1 MQSTIEILKNLNPKK
16 NYKKTLMIW
25 GGIAGF
31 VVLCIALFY
40 WWQTREPNYL
50 YTTQEAT
57 LGDISTSISANGTL
71 SPTHEVSIGSVISGI
86 VLEVLVDVNDKVSKG
101 QVLAK
106 IDSES
111 IEQDLYRYEAQLQS
125 AKAQLKSAKVGLEEK
140 AWQYKQ
146 LQTLFKTTQGKTPS
160 KLDLQTAKTNYN
172 AALSEVEL
180 RQANIKEIETAIRS
194 TQVDLKNAHITTPI
208 DGVVLS
214 RSIEVGQSVAAS
226 FQAPEFFIVAESLEE
241 MELNVSIS
249 EADIGKVKVGQNV
262 KFSVDS
268 YPQKTFEAV
277 VDRVNFGASESTD
290 NIVSYE
296 ARIYVSN
303 QDLLLKPGMSAT
315 ADIVTDSAKNT
326 LLIPSSALYFTPA
339 TSKKDSAKSSSK
351 LSSFGLGMRPP
362 RTRGGGSKQQ
372 ANSSVWIL
380 ENGMPKEVSVEVGIS
395 DGISTQIFSD
405 SIQAGM
411 QVIIA
416 QKEEK

>member
-16 NYKKTLMIW
+16 NYKKILTIW

-31 VVLCIALFY
+31 LVLCIALFY

-50 YTTQEAT
+50 YTTQEVT

-111 IEQDLYRYEAQLQS
+111 IEQDLYRYEAQLPS

-140 AWQYKQ
+140 TWQYKQ

-315 ADIVTDSAKNT
+315 ADIVTDSAKNA
-326 LLIPSSALYFTPA
+326 LLIPSSALYFTPV
-339 TSKKDSAKSSSK
+339 TPKKDSAKSSS
-351 LSSFGLGMRPP
+351 GLNPFGMRPP
-362 RTRGGGSKQQ
+362 RIRGGGNKPQ
-372 ANSSVWIL
+372 ANSNVWVL
-380 ENGMPKEVSVEVGIS
+380 ENGVPKEISVEVGIS

>member
-1 MQSTIEILKNLNPKK
+1 MQSTKEILNNLNPKK
-16 NYKKTLMIW
+16 NYKKLFLVG
-25 GGIAGF
+25 GGILAF
-31 VVLCIALFY
+31 VILCVALIY
-40 WWQTREPNYL
+40 WYQTREPKYI

-86 VLEVLVDVNDKVSKG
+86 VLEVLVDVNDAVSKG
-101 QVLAK
+101 QILAK

-125 AKAQLKSAKVGLEEK
+125 AQAQLKSAKVALEEK
-140 AWQYKQ
+140 EWQYKQ
-146 LQTLFKTTQGKTPS
+146 LQTLFKTTNGKTPS
-160 KLDLQTAKTNYN
+160 KLDLQTAKTAYN
-172 AALSEVEL
+172 SALSEVGI

-194 TQVDLKNAHITTPI
+194 TQVDLKNSQITTPI

-226 FQAPEFFIVAESLEE
+226 FQAPEFFIIAENLEE

-249 EADIGKVKVGQNV
+249 EADIGKVKVGQSV

-277 VDRVNFGASESTD
+277 VDRVNFGASESAD

-296 ARIYVSN
+296 ARIYVGN

-326 LLIPSSALYFTPA
+326 LLVPSSALYFTPA
-339 TSKKDSAKSSSK
+339 TPQKDSAKSSSG
-351 LSSFGLGMRPP
+351 LSFAIRPP
-362 RTRGGGSKQQ
+362 ARIRGGGDKPQ
-372 ANSSVWIL
+372 ANSSVWVL
-380 ENGMPKEVSVEVGIS
+380 ERGVPKEIAVEVGIS

-405 SIQAGM
+405 LITAGV
-411 QVIIA
+411 QVITA
-416 QKEEK
+416 QREDK

>member
-1 MQSTIEILKNLNPKK
+1 MQSTKEILKNLNPKQ
-16 NYKKTLMIW
+16 NYRKLFVIW
-25 GGIAGF
+25 GGILGF
-31 VVLCIALFY
+31 VIVCALLIF
-40 WWQTREPNYL
+40 WWQTREPSYT

-57 LGDISTSISANGTL
+57 KGDISTSISANGTL

-86 VLEVLVDVNDKVSKG
+86 VLEVLVDVNDAVSKG

-125 AKAQLKSAKVGLEEK
+125 AKAQLKSAKVALEEK
-140 AWQYKQ
+140 QWQYNQ
-146 LQTLFKTTQGKTPS
+146 LQNLFKATHGKTPS
-160 KLDLQTAKTNYN
+160 KLDLHSAKTAYN
-172 AALSEVEL
+172 SALSEVEL

-194 TQVDLKNAHITTPI
+194 TQVDLKNSHITTPI

-249 EADIGKVKVGQNV
+249 EADIGKVKVGQSV

-268 YPQKTFEAV
+268 YPQKVFEAV
-277 VDRVNFGASESTD
+277 VERVNFGASESTD

-296 ARIYVSN
+296 ARIYVGN

-315 ADIVTDSAKNT
+315 ADIVTDSAKNA
-326 LLIPSSALYFTPA
+326 LLIPSSALYFTPQ
-339 TSKKDSAKSSSK
+339 TPRKESAKSSSMNP
-351 LSSFGLGMRPP
+351 FAMNQQRPQ
-362 RTRGGGSKQQ
+362 RTRGGGAKRQ
-372 ANSSVWIL
+372 ANSSIWVL
-380 ENGMPKEVSVEVGIS
+380 ENGVPKEVAVEVGIS
-395 DGISTQIFSD
+395 DGTLTQIFSD
-405 SIQAGM
+405 SIQPGM
-411 QVIIA
+411 LIIIA

>member
-1 MQSTIEILKNLNPKK
+1 MQSTKEILMNLNPKK
-16 NYKKTLMIW
+16 DYKKLLMLW
-25 GGIAGF
+25 GGIFAF
-31 VVLCIALFY
+31 AIVCIVLVY
-40 WWQTREPNYL
+40 WWKTREPNYI
-50 YTTQEAT
+50 YTTQEVT

-111 IEQDLYRYEAQLQS
+111 IEQDLYRYEAQLES
-125 AKAQLKSAKVGLEEK
+125 AKAQLKSAKVTLEEK
-140 AWQYKQ
+140 RWQYNQ
-146 LQTLFKTTQGKTPS
+146 LQDLFKKTKGKTPS
-160 KLDLQTAKTNYN
+160 KLDLQTAKTSYN
-172 AALSEVEL
+172 AALSEVGL
-180 RQANIKEIETAIRS
+180 REANIKEIETAIRS

-226 FQAPEFFIVAESLEE
+226 FQAPEFFIIAESLEE
-241 MELNVSIS
+241 MELNVSVS
-249 EADIGKVKVGQNV
+249 EADIGKVKVGQSV

-268 YPQKTFEAV
+268 YPQKTFEAL

-315 ADIVTDSAKNT
+315 ADIVTDSAKNA
-326 LLIPSSALYFTPA
+326 LLIPSSALYFTPMTA
-339 TSKKDSAKSSSK
+339 KEESTKSSSK
-351 LSSFGLGMRPP
+351 LSPFGMRPP
-362 RTRGGGSKQQ
+362 RIRGGGNKPQT
-372 ANSSVWIL
+372 NSSVWVL
-380 ENGMPKEVSVEVGIS
+380 ENGKPKEIEVKVGIS
-395 DGISTQIFSD
+395 DGISTQVFSD

-411 QVIIA
+411 QVIVA

>member
-1 MQSTIEILKNLNPKK
+1 MQSTKEILMNLNPKK
-16 NYKKTLMIW
+16 DYKKLLMLW
-25 GGIAGF
+25 GGIFAF
-31 VVLCIALFY
+31 AIMCIVLVY
-40 WWQTREPNYL
+40 WWKTREPNYI
-50 YTTQEAT
+50 YTTQEVT
-57 LGDISTSISANGTL
+57 SGDISTSISANGTL

-111 IEQDLYRYEAQLQS
+111 IEQDLYRYEAQLES
-125 AKAQLKSAKVGLEEK
+125 AKAQLKSAKVTLEEK
-140 AWQYKQ
+140 RWQYNQ
-146 LQTLFKTTQGKTPS
+146 LQDLFKKTKGKTPS
-160 KLDLQTAKTNYN
+160 KLDLQTAKTSYN
-172 AALSEVEL
+172 AALSEVGL
-180 RQANIKEIETAIRS
+180 REANIKEIETAIRS

-226 FQAPEFFIVAESLEE
+226 FQAPEFFIIAESLEE
-241 MELNVSIS
+241 MELNVSVS
-249 EADIGKVKVGQNV
+249 EADIGKVKVGQSV

-268 YPQKTFEAV
+268 YPQKTFEAL

-315 ADIVTDSAKNT
+315 ADIVTDSAKNA
-326 LLIPSSALYFTPA
+326 LLIPSSALYFTPMTA
-339 TSKKDSAKSSSK
+339 KEESTKSSSK
-351 LSSFGLGMRPP
+351 LSPFGMRPP
-362 RTRGGGSKQQ
+362 RIRGGGNKPQ
-372 ANSSVWIL
+372 ANSSVWVL
-380 ENGMPKEVSVEVGIS
+380 ENGKPKEIEVKVGIS
-395 DGISTQIFSD
+395 DGISTQVFSD

-411 QVIIA
+411 QVIVA

>member
-16 NYKKTLMIW
+16 NYKKILTIW

-31 VVLCIALFY
+31 LVLCIALFY

-50 YTTQEAT
+50 YTTQEVT

-140 AWQYKQ
+140 TWQYKQ

-315 ADIVTDSAKNT
+315 ADIVTDSAKNA
-326 LLIPSSALYFTPA
+326 LLIPSSALYFTPV
-339 TSKKDSAKSSSK
+339 TPKKDSAKSSS
-351 LSSFGLGMRPP
+351 GLNPFGMRPP
-362 RTRGGGSKQQ
+362 RIRGGGNKPQ
-372 ANSSVWIL
+372 ANSNVWVL
-380 ENGMPKEVSVEVGIS
+380 ENGVPKEISVEVGIS

>member
-1 MQSTIEILKNLNPKK
+1 MQSTKEILMNLNPKK
-16 NYKKTLMIW
+16 NYKKLFTLW
-25 GGIAGF
+25 GVIFITAI
-31 VVLCIALFY
+31 LCAALIY
-40 WWQTREPNYL
+40 WWKTREPNYI
-50 YTTQEAT
+50 YTTQEII

-86 VLEVLVDVNDKVSKG
+86 VLEVLVDVNDEVSKG

-111 IEQDLYRYEAQLQS
+111 IEQDLYRYEAQLES
-125 AKAQLKSAKVGLEEK
+125 AKAQLKSARVTLEEK
-140 AWQYKQ
+140 QWQYKQ
-146 LQTLFKTTQGKTPS
+146 LQALFKTTGGKTPS
-160 KLDLQTAKTNYN
+160 KLDLQSAKTSYN

-180 RQANIKEIETAIRS
+180 REANIKEIETAIRS

-226 FQAPEFFIVAESLEE
+226 FQAPEFFIIAESLEE

-249 EADIGKVKVGQNV
+249 EADIGKVKVGQSV

-268 YPQKTFEAV
+268 YPQKTFEAL

-303 QDLLLKPGMSAT
+303 KDLLLKPGMSAT
-315 ADIVTDSAKNT
+315 ADIVTDSAKNA
-326 LLIPSSALYFTPA
+326 LLIPSSALYFTP
-339 TSKKDSAKSSSK
+339 TTKKDSAKSSSK
-351 LSSFGLGMRPP
+351 LNSFGLGMRPV
-362 RTRGGGSKQQ
+362 RTRGGGNKPQT
-372 ANSSVWIL
+372 NSSIWVL
-380 ENGMPKEVSVEVGIS
+380 EKGVPREVTIEVGIS
-395 DGISTQIFSD
+395 DGILTQVFSD
-405 SIQAGM
+405 SLQTGM
-411 QVIIA
+411 QVIIT

>member
-16 NYKKTLMIW
+16 NYKKILTIW

-31 VVLCIALFY
+31 LVLCIALFY

-50 YTTQEAT
+50 YTTQEVT

-315 ADIVTDSAKNT
+315 ADIVTDSAKNA
-326 LLIPSSALYFTPA
+326 LLIPSSALYFTPV
-339 TSKKDSAKSSSK
+339 TPKKDSAKSSS
-351 LSSFGLGMRPP
+351 GLNPFGMRPP
-362 RTRGGGSKQQ
+362 RIRGGGNKPQ
-372 ANSSVWIL
+372 ANSNVWVL
-380 ENGMPKEVSVEVGIS
+380 ENGVPKEISVEVGIS